1 MTDNTFLKKISAAA
15 MSVAFVIAA
24 ASAVDVYAA
33 QNIDIHPVCASRYSE
48 AYEAYLKGDLEIS
61 ESSGVGI
68 APYSISGKIL
78 EPSGSLPSSYRT
90 QTTGVRSQGGRNTCW
105 AFSGTGTLEAFLSSE
120 SKGMN
125 DLSEEHLA
133 WWATAFYQNDTGV
146 GWLYRNFAPGG
157 YSFTYSGY
165 YTSWEGPKL
174 ESDIPYNQSSFP
186 ENMHSC
192 DNAFNVTGIK
202 YIHND
207 ITSIKTA
214 IYNYGA
220 VATSY
225 NNGSGYGIN
234 RKCYYSDK
242 VVSVFSGHAVTVI
255 GWDDNYSVEN
265 FNEDNRPPAD
275 GAWLAKNSWGV
286 SSGDNGYLWI
296 SYYDLYVFNSNTW
309 GENVAFTS
317 AKTANP
323 YDKIYQNETYGAIYY
338 TYLSDSNGNN
348 LPCLTFANVFDFDD
362 QHKYL
367 DSVVFQSLNENS
379 KYTVYYIPVEN
390 SKPVNDKSRWTYLG
404 EGIIDCAGYIRVNTK
419 GALIPSGI
427 GAIGVEIDGTSV
439 NDYASIGVD
448 EWMTNKKGEYIFKPR
463 SKKGDSFVLT
473 NNNVYDLMDIYAANN
488 DDIGGTLVI
497 KAIATTNIIGDVD
510 GDGESTVSDALLT
523 LRQSVHLENFDTEQ
537 LINADVDYDDTITAS
552 DALLILRR
560 SVDIISDY

>member
-1 MTDNTFLKKISAAA
+1 M
-15 MSVAFVIAA
+15 
-24 ASAVDVYAA
+24 
-33 QNIDIHPVCASRYSE
+33 
-48 AYEAYLKGDLEIS
+48 
-61 ESSGVGI
+61 
-68 APYSISGKIL
+68 
-78 EPSGSLPSSYRT
+78 
-90 QTTGVRSQGGRNTCW
+90 
-105 AFSGTGTLEAFLSSE
+105 
-120 SKGMN
+120 
-125 DLSEEHLA
+125 
-133 WWATAFYQNDTGV
+133 
-146 GWLYRNFAPGG
+146 
-157 YSFTYSGY
+157 
-165 YTSWEGPKL
+165 
-174 ESDIPYNQSSFP
+174 
-186 ENMHSC
+186 
-192 DNAFNVTGIK
+192 
-202 YIHND
+202 
-207 ITSIKTA
+207 
-214 IYNYGA
+214 
-220 VATSY
+220 
-225 NNGSGYGIN
+225 
-234 RKCYYSDK
+234 
-242 VVSVFSGHAVTVI
+242 
-255 GWDDNYSVEN
+255 
-265 FNEDNRPPAD
+265 
-275 GAWLAKNSWGV
+275 
-286 SSGDNGYLWI
+286 WI

-510 GDGESTVSDALLT
+510 GDGESTVSYALLT